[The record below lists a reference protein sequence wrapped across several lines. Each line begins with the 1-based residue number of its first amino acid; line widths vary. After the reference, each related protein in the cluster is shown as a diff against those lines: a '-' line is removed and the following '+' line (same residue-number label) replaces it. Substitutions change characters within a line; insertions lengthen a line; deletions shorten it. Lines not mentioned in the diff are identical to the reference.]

1 MHRIE
6 CGEAELSGRIVWS
19 MVAALAAAM
28 AWSGPAAAQGKAE
41 DLAYC
46 GRLIDIYERY
56 IGGYEFGPRQAQPT
70 GDLAGKVAV
79 AQCRQGDPSGIPILE
94 ERLRANR
101 FTLPRR

>member
-1 MHRIE
+1 MD
-6 CGEAELSGRIVWS
+6 GRILWAALLA
-19 MVAALAAAM
+19 VAAAFAVA
-28 AWSGPAAAQGKAE
+28 GPATAQGRTQGSAE

-46 GRLIDIYERY
+46 NRLSDIYERY